1 MYYST
6 FTINNQLYAFELG
19 YVQEYAESMVF
30 TRLPLPE
37 ESIIGIANLRG
48 QIVTVLDLKHRLL
61 GDFQVTKDIDLQY
74 IVIRGNDS
82 IAKIKIE
89 FEKKPTTKE
98 PIALMVDQRG
108 GVMEIEKSSLMPSSS
123 HGDDSYKNFV
133 CNMVELEDE
142 ILLILDIQKVL
153 GIEKDQNNEEDE

>member
-30 TRLPLPE
+30 TRLPIPSD
-37 ESIIGIANLRG
+37 SIVGIANLRG

-61 GDFQVTKDIDLQY
+61 GKFQETKDIDLQY
-74 IVIRGNDS
+74 VVIRANDS
-82 IAKIKIE
+82 ISKVKLN
-89 FEKKPTTKE
+89 FEKLTTTKE
-98 PIALMVDQRG
+98 PIALMVDERG
-108 GVMEIEKSSLMPSSS
+108 GVMEFEKSDLKPSSS
-123 HGDDSYKNFV
+123 HGDESYKKYV
-133 CNMVELEDE
+133 CNMVELDDE

-153 GIEKDQNNEEDE
+153 GIEKENEEEED